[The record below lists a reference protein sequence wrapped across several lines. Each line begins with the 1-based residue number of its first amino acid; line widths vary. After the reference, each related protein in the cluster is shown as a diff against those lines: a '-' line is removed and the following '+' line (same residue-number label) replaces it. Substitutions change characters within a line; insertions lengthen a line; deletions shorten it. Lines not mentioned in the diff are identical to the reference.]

1 MEEII
6 IKRPSIKDNLSE
18 KDLKEMK
25 DFLEENLNNI
35 EKEGYPLK
43 DFEHY
48 CYEMLIQ
55 AFYGSDIWR
64 WLRENKK

>member
-1 MEEII
+1 MED
-6 IKRPSIKDNLSE
+6 IKRPTIKDNLSE

-48 CYEMLIQ
+48 CYEMLVQ
-55 AFYGSDIWR
+55 AFYGYDIWR
-64 WLRENKK
+64 WFRENKK